1 MKYVSPHSFLLEI
14 SPERSFLEN
23 WGQFKAIKK
32 LYIPVSLGTECAADP
47 NNTLEVLE
55 FIDIAS
61 ASFTTDMRVGLV
73 YTDPGLSTSNSLLA
87 EIDTVLALKRFFKNK
102 SIQGLTFNPPMQNDH
117 KKLAFTAYRS
127 ILPRVIGYLSVT
139 SNAKTPTT
147 LAKHSETYRKQ
158 NRVYEALHAS
168 ALAREEGAKLDSCF
182 FVELD
187 ALFSLG
193 MLSEAQQL
201 MQWYPGND
209 SRIELFKIRLRS
221 LSGHA
226 VESMTRLVPLLSQEA
241 NAALCWLEQGRALLM
256 QNKAKDAVAAF
267 DKSLQYEESCDAL
280 LGKGIALRAMHYGQ
294 LNKQGLLSALKE
306 FEAVINYNGTYK
318 PEALHHAGTIH
329 SALQQWDEAV
339 ECYSHT
345 LELGPSPVSKQN
357 LALAL
362 HALGDI
368 EAATEAYEYL
378 AVFYPTYAQNIEK
391 YFEADEILFTPA
403 GSEDS
408 SDTFVTQKRLAAKDL
423 EALAQDA
430 RARLKT
436 RRITMKNDLLDF
448 RRVDDYV
455 NYHAPAGVFL
465 DSSHLF
471 RLSEREYK
479 SAIFD
484 IAIHLGQLLVDEKL
498 AQWQIEADFTPMQVG
513 LIIAGEQTQMPISM
527 FANVARRVQ
536 AGGSDNAMVSLDALV
551 NLLPG
556 YHHIAMH
563 YSNPFMALPA
573 DEERLEEFETRA
585 QRAKALLEQFDFRL
599 DGSLNDVRELEFAI
613 ASIWSETGG
622 LSELEQSGSMS
633 YELVDDIG
641 FYLGSLFENL
651 AGGEWY
657 DHNDLNGISLQSM
670 IIKNIHPIL
679 EIRKRLEIGPDVSEM
694 TSLLVFEP
702 PLVCAYLCAQMQEN
716 VIDSREQLLQL
727 IAENLPS
734 ILDDDPSGKSINRM
748 ADMITAFAAKVS
760 Q

>member
-14 SPERSFLEN
+14 SPERSFIEN

-61 ASFTTDMRVGLV
+61 ASFTSDMRVGLV
-73 YTDPGLSTSNSLLA
+73 YTDPGLSTSSSLLA
-87 EIDTVLALKRFFKNK
+87 EVDAVLALKRFFKNK
-102 SIQGLTFNPPMQNDH
+102 AIQGLTFNPPMQNDH
-117 KKLAFTAYRS
+117 KKLAFTAYRA

-139 SNAKTPTT
+139 SNAKTPAT
-147 LAKHSETYRKQ
+147 LAKHSEAYRKQ
-158 NRVYEALHAS
+158 NRVYEALHAA

-193 MLSEAQQL
+193 MLNEAQQL
-201 MQWYPGND
+201 IQWYPGND
-209 SRIELFKIRLRS
+209 PRIEFFKIRLRS

-226 VESMTRLVPLLSQEA
+226 IESMAHLNQLLAQDTYP
-241 NAALCWLEQGRALLM
+241 ALAWLEQGRALLM
-256 QNKAKDAVAAF
+256 QNKAKDAVSAF
-267 DKSLQYEESCDAL
+267 EKSLAHEASCDAL

-294 LNKQGLLSALKE
+294 LNKQGLLSALKD
-306 FEAVINYNGTYK
+306 FEAVIAYDGTYK
-318 PEALHHAGTIH
+318 PEALHHAGTIY

-339 ECYSHT
+339 RCYRET
-345 LELGPSPVSKQN
+345 LTLGPSPVSKQN

-362 HALGDI
+362 HALGDY

-378 AVFYPTYAQNIEK
+378 AIFYPTYAQNIEK
-391 YFEADEILFTPA
+391 YFEADEILFTPS
-403 GSEDS
+403 SES
-408 SDTFVTQKRLAAKDL
+408 STESFITQKRLTAGDM

-430 RARLKT
+430 RLRLKQ

-448 RRVDDYV
+448 RRFDDYV

-465 DSSHLF
+465 ESSMLF

-484 IAIHLGQLLVDEKL
+484 VAVHLGQLLVDEKL
-498 AQWQIEADFTPMQVG
+498 AQWQIEVDFTPMQVG
-513 LIIAGEQTQMPISM
+513 LIIASDQTQMPISM

-556 YHHIAMH
+556 YHNLAMQ

-573 DEERLEEFETRA
+573 DEELLEEFDMRG
-585 QRAKALLEQFDFRL
+585 QRAKMLLQQFGFSL
-599 DGSLNDVRELEFAI
+599 NGSLNDIRELEFAI
-613 ASIWSETGG
+613 ASIWAESGG
-622 LSELEQSGSMS
+622 LSELEQGGSIS

-641 FYLGSLFENL
+641 FYLGSLFETL

-679 EIRKRLEIGPDVSEM
+679 EIRKRFEIGPDVNEL

-748 ADMITAFAAKVS
+748 ADMITAFASKIS